1 MNESKQALRT
11 KRLTPAWETR
21 LSDCV
26 VALEWAANGELLA
39 AATIDGKVSLVPKKG
54 GEVLTVSAHANGMG
68 ALAWHPD
75 QDLLVSAG
83 QDGFVRAWH
92 ANGEQV
98 WEHQA
103 GKSWIEKVAWSPQP
117 VKVGDREEKVLAVAS
132 GKELL
137 LLNAG
142 GQLIAK
148 SEAMNTTLADLCWY
162 PNGALVLAAAYGG
175 LQVFHGASAKRLRTY
190 EWKGAMWNC
199 RWSPDGRWVAGG
211 SQENAVHIWD
221 ANSGEHLHMP
231 GYQAKIRTLDWNH
244 TGKWLATGNGMDVLL
259 WDCSG
264 KGPNGRAPQMF
275 GAHGQ
280 NVTGIRF
287 RHGGDVFA
295 AGGKDGNLM
304 IWDANGEPEPLAAFI
319 GTAEIGPVCWSPD
332 DKLVAIGTANGE
344 VIIF

>member
-1 MNESKQALRT
+1 MTEEKQALRT

-26 VALEWAANGELLA
+26 VALEWAANGEVLA
-39 AATIDGKVSLVPKKG
+39 AATIDGKVSLIPKKG
-54 GEVLTVSAHANGMG
+54 GDVLTFTAHAPGMG

-75 QDLLVSAG
+75 KELLVSAG
-83 QDGFVRAWH
+83 QDGFVRAWA
-92 ANGEQV
+92 ANGEKV
-98 WEHQA
+98 WEYKA
-103 GKSWIEKVAWSPQP
+103 GRAWIEKLAWSRQ
-117 VKVGDREEKVLAVAS
+117 GQEKTLAVAN
-132 GKELL
+132 GKQLTLL
-137 LLNAG
+137 DSS
-142 GQLIAK
+142 GQLVAN
-148 SEAMNTTLADLCWY
+148 SEALGSTLADLCWY
-162 PNGALVLAAAYGG
+162 PNGEMVLAAAYGG
-175 LQVFHGASAKRLRTY
+175 LQVFHGASAKRLRSY

-231 GYQAKIRTLDWNH
+231 GYQAKIRALHWSHDS
-244 TGKWLATGNGMDVLL
+244 KWLATGNGMDVLL
-259 WDCSG
+259 WDCAG

-275 GAHGQ
+275 GAHSR
-280 NVTGIRF
+280 NVTELRF
-287 RHGGDVFA
+287 RHQGTVFA

-319 GTAEIGPVCWSPD
+319 GEAEIGVVRWSPD
-332 DKLVAIGTANGE
+332 DKLLAISTANGG